1 MAVACIQVC
10 RTAPPSDEVD
20 LRRLFRNNVAVLLLL
35 PVMAGGWAV
44 RDLLPDDGPRL
55 LAQVLQLVNTQSIE
69 GLSKDAVYE
78 EAARGL
84 VDRLDDRY
92 ADLYSPEELAT
103 FSREQLRAAYGGLGM
118 MIEDQ
123 QGVTTVTKVFPNTPA
138 ERGGVRAGDRVLAVN
153 GKSTR
158 GLRIEEVSGLLLG
171 EAGTTV
177 EATFSRAD
185 R

>member
-1 MAVACIQVC
+1 
-10 RTAPPSDEVD
+10 
-20 LRRLFRNNVAVLLLL
+20 
-35 PVMAGGWAV
+35 
-44 RDLLPDDGPRL
+44 
-55 LAQVLQLVNTQSIE
+55 VLQLVNTQSIE

-177 EATFSRAD
+177 E
-185 R
+185 